1 MRAQNIIQVSAFY
14 PPHLGGQENA
24 VCDLARQLAGDG
36 YHVEVLTSAVG
47 GGVRGAKQED
57 GVLVKRLRGL
67 VFGHAPIM
75 PSFPAELFR
84 SAKPNTVVHLHI
96 GQAFTPEMVW
106 LISKLRHFKY
116 IAELHIDFEPSG
128 PAGVLL
134 PLYKRLILKRVLQ
147 SAASI
152 ITLNEQTLRAV
163 REVYGYTGRA
173 EVMHNGIDET
183 YFSLKRPPLKPE
195 PSQPLRLL
203 FVGRLSKQKNLH
215 SLIKALKLTRRQVYL
230 DLLGDGEER
239 DAVKGVIAA
248 HGLTN
253 VTMHGRQGR
262 EEVMK
267 YYKACDALV
276 MPSLYEAQ
284 PLVLLEAMA
293 ARIPIIGTSVI
304 GVEDHLKGAG
314 IIVEPTAEGIAEG
327 IEQYYVRYPLL
338 QDMVERGY
346 AIADKFRWRNALK
359 EYEGLYEAVVGS

>member
-1 MRAQNIIQVSAFY
+1 VKAKNIIQVSAYY

-24 VCDLARQLAGDG
+24 VYDLTKQLANDG
-36 YHVEVLTSAVG
+36 YQVQVLTSAIG
-47 GGVRGAKQED
+47 SNEIGAKAE
-57 GVLVKRLRGL
+57 GNVIVKRLRGL

-75 PSFPAELFR
+75 PAFPTELFR
-84 SAKPNTVVHLHI
+84 AATPDTVVHLHI

-116 IAELHIDFEPSG
+116 IAELHIDFEASG

-147 SAASI
+147 SAACV
-152 ITLNEQTLRAV
+152 ITLNERTLRAV

-173 EVMHNGIDET
+173 ELMHNGIDEM
-183 YFSLKRPPLKPE
+183 YFTVKRPELAPDP
-195 PSQPLRLL
+195 PPVLRLL
-203 FVGRLSKQKNLH
+203 FVGRLSKQKNLVT
-215 SLIKALKLTRRQVYL
+215 LMKALTMTKRNICL

-239 DAVKGVIAA
+239 ESIRKAIEAY
-248 HGLTN
+248 GLTN

-262 EEVMK
+262 QKVMDF
-267 YYKACDALV
+267 YRVCDALI

-304 GVEDHLKGAG
+304 GVEDHIRGAG
-314 IIVEPTAEGIAEG
+314 IIVEPTAEGLADG
-327 IEQYYVRYPLL
+327 IEQYYVRYSLL
-338 QDMVERGY
+338 PEMLARGY
-346 AIADKFRWRNALK
+346 ALADTFRWQNTLK
-359 EYEGLYEAVVGS
+359 EYEGLYEAIVGN